1 MSEEERHPGRT
12 VPLATFYVI
21 AAVLFVSAFLHTIG
35 VSVVP
40 IHLGQQSEY
49 VTALGT
55 KWANGPVAGIVTAF
69 RPAALAYWA
78 RVWVAILAFTILVI
92 ATNAGLIGI
101 SRLSYS
107 LATYKLMPRPFAA
120 LHPRFRTPYISIVV
134 FAVAAAVLVLPGK
147 LDLLAATYS
156 LAATFAFCTAHLAVM
171 RLRYVSPDLYRPYQ
185 MPLNIPF
192 GRAAIPV
199 LSVVGGVAIGA
210 VFTQLIAQNIS
221 YSSYIF
227 AGWIALG
234 VAAFVAFRRYLG
246 QFLWAPLAVPP
257 R

>member
-1 MSEEERHPGRT
+1 IQYDAQH
-12 VPLATFYVI
+12 
-21 AAVLFVSAFLHTIG
+21 
-35 VSVVP
+35 
-40 IHLGQQSEY
+40 HLYFTE
-49 VTALGT
+49 LGT
-55 KWANGPVAGIVTAF
+55 KWANDPVAGIVTKFPSQVLAF
-69 RPAALAYWA
+69 WA
-78 RVWVAILAFTILVI
+78 GVWVAILAFTILVI

-107 LATYKLMPRPFAA
+107 LAIYKLVPVQFSN
-120 LHPRFRTPYISIVV
+120 LHPRFKTPYISIVV

-199 LSVVGGVAIGA
+199 LSVVAGAQEAPPAAARRGACRAAPGHAGAGRLLGRERARGLPRPLALRPLRAPARLVAWRAGGHLPLRPAAGPQPLRGVAGRG
-210 VFTQLIAQNIS
+210 L
-221 YSSYIF
+221 
-227 AGWIALG
+227 
-234 VAAFVAFRRYLG
+234 
-246 QFLWAPLAVPP
+246 
-257 R
+257 